1 MTGGELAVACLL
13 DAAIGDPRWFPHPV
27 RWMGSLVDWY
37 DRRVYRHLL
46 SPAKQ
51 RIAGLLLAVALPS
64 GVYAVGILLIWS
76 GNSIDSLWGSAVAVL
91 MAWTTL
97 AARDLID
104 HVLAVHGALQSV
116 SLAEA
121 RTAVA
126 KIVGRDTEEMGES
139 DIVRATVETIAESTA
154 DGIMA
159 PLFYLALGGA
169 PLALAYKAIS
179 TLDSMIGH
187 LDDRYRWFGWAS
199 ARLDDVANFLPAR
212 ITAFLL
218 VLSVGIVSRSWAAMQ
233 RTWKILLRDG
243 ERHPSP
249 NSGRPEAAMAGAL
262 GVQLGGIN
270 RYDGIPIERP
280 CLGDP
285 DQPLTRDHIGRA
297 LTLMIWTSLLGVLLG
312 MGWLLMVK
320 G

>member
-13 DAAIGDPRWFPHPV
+13 DVAVGDPHWFPHPV
-27 RWMGSLVDWY
+27 RWMGSIVDWC
-37 DRRVYRHLL
+37 DRRVHRVLL
-46 SPAKQ
+46 SPAQQ
-51 RIAGLLLAVALPS
+51 RMAGVLLAVVLPA
-64 GVYAVGILLIWS
+64 GAYAVGVLLIWF
-76 GNSIDSLWGSAVAVL
+76 GNSVDPMWGSVATVL
-91 MAWTTL
+91 LAWTTL

-104 HVLAVHGALQSV
+104 HVVSVQRALQSV
-116 SLAEA
+116 SLMEA
-121 RTAVA
+121 RAAVA
-126 KIVGRDTEEMGES
+126 KIVGRDTEEMDES

-159 PLFYLALGGA
+159 PLFYLVLGGA

-199 ARLDDVANFLPAR
+199 ARLDDAANFIPAR
-212 ITAFLL
+212 ITALLL
-218 VLSVGIVSRSWAAMQ
+218 VLSAGIVSRSWPAMRQ
-233 RTWKILLRDG
+233 AWRILLRDG
-243 ERHPSP
+243 SHHPSP

-270 RYDGIPIERP
+270 RYDGLPIERP

-285 DQPLTRDHIGRA
+285 HQPLTRAHIGMA
-297 LTLMIWTSLLGVLLG
+297 LTLMLYTSLTGVLLG
-312 MGWLLMVK
+312 VGWLLW
-320 G
+320 

>member
-1 MTGGELAVACLL
+1 M
-13 DAAIGDPRWFPHPV
+13 
-27 RWMGSLVDWY
+27 
-37 DRRVYRHLL
+37 
-46 SPAKQ
+46 
-51 RIAGLLLAVALPS
+51 AGVLLAVVLPA
-64 GVYAVGILLIWS
+64 GAYAAGAMLIWFGS
-76 GNSIDSLWGSAVAVL
+76 SVDPLWGSAATVL
-91 MAWTTL
+91 LAWTTL

-104 HVLAVHGALQSV
+104 HVVSVQRALQSV
-116 SLAEA
+116 SLREA

-126 KIVGRDTEEMGES
+126 KIVGRDTDEMDES

-159 PLFYLALGGA
+159 PLFYLVLGGA

-199 ARLDDVANFLPAR
+199 ARLDDAANFIPAR
-212 ITAFLL
+212 ITALLL
-218 VLSVGIVSRSWAAMQ
+218 VLSAGIVSRSWPATQHAW
-233 RTWKILLRDG
+233 RILVRDG
-243 ERHPSP
+243 SHHPSP

-270 RYDGIPIERP
+270 RYDGLPIERP

-285 DQPLTRDHIGRA
+285 DHPLTRAHIGMA
-297 LTLMIWTSLLGVLLG
+297 LTLMLWTSLTGVLLG
-312 MGWLLMVK
+312 VGWLLW
-320 G
+320 

>member
-1 MTGGELAVACLL
+1 VACLL

-212 ITAFLL
+212 LTAFLL

>member
-13 DAAIGDPRWFPHPV
+13 DAAVGDPRWFPHPV
-27 RWMGSLVDWY
+27 RWMGLIVDWC
-37 DRRVYRHLL
+37 DRRVHRLFL

-51 RIAGLLLAVALPS
+51 RMAGVLLAVVLPV
-64 GVYAVGILLIWS
+64 GAYAAGTMLVWFGS
-76 GNSIDSLWGSAVAVL
+76 SVDPLWGSAATVL
-91 MAWTTL
+91 LAWTTL

-104 HVLAVHGALQSV
+104 HVVSVQLALQSV
-116 SLAEA
+116 SLMEA
-121 RTAVA
+121 RAAVA
-126 KIVGRDTEEMGES
+126 KIVGRDTEEMDES

-159 PLFYLALGGA
+159 PLFYLVLGGA

-199 ARLDDVANFLPAR
+199 ARLDDAVNFIPAR
-212 ITAFLL
+212 ITALLL
-218 VLSVGIVSRSWAAMQ
+218 VLSAGIVSRSWPATRQAW
-233 RTWKILLRDG
+233 RILLRDG
-243 ERHPSP
+243 SHHPSP

-262 GVQLGGIN
+262 GIQLGGIN
-270 RYDGIPIERP
+270 RYDGLPIERP

-285 DQPLTRDHIGRA
+285 NQPLTRAHIGRA
-297 LTLMIWTSLLGVLLG
+297 LTLMLWTSLTGVLLG
-312 MGWLLMVK
+312 VGWLLW
-320 G
+320 

>member
-1 MTGGELAVACLL
+1 MTGGELAAACLL
-13 DAAIGDPRWFPHPV
+13 DAAVGDPRWFPHPV

-37 DRRVYRHLL
+37 DRRVYQLLL

-51 RIAGLLLAVALPS
+51 RIAGLLLAVVLPS
-64 GVYAVGILLIWS
+64 GAYAVGVLLIWFGS
-76 GNSIDSLWGSAVAVL
+76 SIDPVWGSTVAVL

-104 HVLAVHGALQSV
+104 HVLAVQRALQSA
-116 SLAEA
+116 SLTEA

-126 KIVGRDTEEMGES
+126 KIVGRDTEEMDES

-154 DGIMA
+154 DGIIA
-159 PLFYLALGGA
+159 PLFYLALGGP
-169 PLALAYKAIS
+169 PLALAYKAVS

-199 ARLDDVANFLPAR
+199 ARLDDVANFIPAR
-212 ITAFLL
+212 ITALLL
-218 VLSVGIVSRSWAAMQ
+218 VLSVGIVSRSWAAMR
-233 RTWKILLRDG
+233 RTWKILHRDG
-243 ERHPSP
+243 GRHPSP

-270 RYDGIPIERP
+270 RYDGFAIERP

-285 DQPLTRDHIGRA
+285 DQPLTRAHIGRA
-297 LTLMIWTSLLGVLLG
+297 LTLMIWTSLMGVLLG
-312 MGWLLMVK
+312 MGWLLMVN

>member
-13 DAAIGDPRWFPHPV
+13 DAAVGDPRWFPHPV
-27 RWMGSLVDWY
+27 RWMGLIVDWC
-37 DRRVYRHLL
+37 DRRVHRVLH
-46 SPAKQ
+46 SPAQQ
-51 RIAGLLLAVALPS
+51 RMAGVLLAVVLP
-64 GVYAVGILLIWS
+64 VGAYVAGAMLVWFGS
-76 GNSIDSLWGSAVAVL
+76 SVDPFWGSAATVL
-91 MAWTTL
+91 LAWTTL

-104 HVLAVHGALQSV
+104 HVVSVQRALRSV
-116 SLAEA
+116 SLMDA

-126 KIVGRDTEEMGES
+126 KIVGRDTEEMDES

-159 PLFYLALGGA
+159 PLFYLVLGGA

-199 ARLDDVANFLPAR
+199 ARLDDAANFIPAR
-212 ITAFLL
+212 ITALLL
-218 VLSVGIVSRSWAAMQ
+218 VLSAGIVSRSWPATQHAW
-233 RTWKILLRDG
+233 RILIRDG
-243 ERHPSP
+243 RRHPSP

-262 GVQLGGIN
+262 GVQLGGVN
-270 RYDGIPIERP
+270 RYDGLPIERP

-285 DQPLTRDHIGRA
+285 NQPLTRAHIGMA
-297 LTLMIWTSLLGVLLG
+297 LSLMLWTTLTGVLLSV
-312 MGWLLMVK
+312 GWLLW
-320 G
+320 

>member
-1 MTGGELAVACLL
+1 MACLL
-13 DAAIGDPRWFPHPV
+13 DAAVGDPRWFPHPV
-27 RWMGSLVDWY
+27 RWMGSIVNWC
-37 DRRVYRHLL
+37 DRRIHQLLL

-64 GVYAVGILLIWS
+64 GAYAGGALLIGL
-76 GNSIDSLWGSAVAVL
+76 GNSIDSLWGSAVVVL

-104 HVLAVHGALQSV
+104 HVLAVQRALQFA

-121 RTAVA
+121 RSAVA
-126 KIVGRDTEEMGES
+126 KIVGRDTEEMDES

-154 DGIMA
+154 DGIVA
-159 PLFYLALGGA
+159 PLFYLIIGGA
-169 PLALAYKAIS
+169 PLALAYKAVS

-199 ARLDDVANFLPAR
+199 ARLDDVANFIPAR
-212 ITAFLL
+212 ITALLL
-218 VLSVGIVSRSWAAMQ
+218 VFSAGIVSRSWPVMQ
-233 RTWKILLRDG
+233 RTWQIVLRDG
-243 ERHPSP
+243 GQHPSP

-262 GVQLGGIN
+262 GVQLGGTN
-270 RYDGIPIERP
+270 RYGGLPIERP

-285 DQPLTRDHIGRA
+285 NQPLERAHIGRA
-297 LTLMIWTSLLGVLLG
+297 LTLMIGTSLIGVLLG
-312 MGWLLMVK
+312 MGWLFMVRR
-320 G
+320 